1 MTASFWGSLHLLDVI
16 GEERRGGVGDNLRL
30 RLRPEVV
37 EPGERDEAASRM
49 QPGPAPRHP
58 ARAASHPAAAN
69 DAANGWRG
77 LLERWASDPSSS
89 PGDAAFRFGLD
100 FVARRFDWTLEE
112 HNLWERSM
120 HARDAVMSMGTGD
133 EQDRGREAEVPSEI
147 PRAGWLDILL
157 RLKDTIREDRITLIA
172 AGVAFYAMLAL
183 FPAMIVVVSGYG
195 LVMDPGEIAAQVR
208 TLGVLPD
215 DVRSILTG
223 QLDALARAPSGRLS
237 LSLAFGVLAALW
249 SASAGM
255 RALVTGVNAAYSEA
269 ETRGFVRLR
278 GLAIVLTVGGSLVTV
293 LALAVIVALPV
304 AARRLSGPAGLL
316 VSVLRWPLLAAV
328 LIAGLGV
335 LYRVAP
341 SRKDA
346 RWQWLSWGSVTATG
360 LLLVASMLCSVYASY
375 APAQNKTYGA
385 FFGVIV
391 LLFWLFL
398 SAFAVLL
405 GAELNAEL
413 ELQTKRDT
421 TVGPPRPLGER
432 GAYVADHVAGTP
444 DDPA

>member
-1 MTASFWGSLHLLDVI
+1 MRCCRVGLAGSTGRLVSTTWRDGQGHEDVVMA
-16 GEERRGGVGDNLRL
+16 RGMAGD
-30 RLRPEVV
+30 
-37 EPGERDEAASRM
+37 PG
-49 QPGPAPRHP
+49 
-58 ARAASHPAAAN
+58 
-69 DAANGWRG
+69 
-77 LLERWASDPSSS
+77 
-89 PGDAAFRFGLD
+89 
-100 FVARRFDWTLEE
+100 
-112 HNLWERSM
+112 
-120 HARDAVMSMGTGD
+120 
-133 EQDRGREAEVPSEI
+133 RGREAEAPSEI
-147 PRAGWLDILL
+147 PRAGWRDILL
-157 RLKDTIREDRITLIA
+157 RLKDAVREDRITLVA

-183 FPAMIVVVSGYG
+183 FPAMIVVVSIYG
-195 LVMDPGEIAAQVR
+195 LVMDPEEIATQVR
-208 TLGVLPD
+208 TLGVLPG

-237 LSLAFGVLAALW
+237 LSLALGVLVALW

-278 GLAIVLTVGGSLVTV
+278 GLAFVLTLGGSLVTV

-304 AARRLSGPAGLL
+304 AARRLPDPAGLL

-328 LIAGLGV
+328 LIAGLAV
-335 LYRVAP
+335 LYRVGP

-346 RWQWLSWGSVTATG
+346 RWQWLSWGSVAATG
-360 LLLVASMLCSVYASY
+360 LLLVASMLCSLYASY

-413 ELQTKRDT
+413 ELQTRRDT
-421 TVGPPRPLGER
+421 TVGPPQPLGER
-432 GAYVADHVAGTP
+432 GAYVADHVAGSP
-444 DDPA
+444 NDPAASPPA

>member
-1 MTASFWGSLHLLDVI
+1 
-16 GEERRGGVGDNLRL
+16 
-30 RLRPEVV
+30 
-37 EPGERDEAASRM
+37 
-49 QPGPAPRHP
+49 
-58 ARAASHPAAAN
+58 
-69 DAANGWRG
+69 
-77 LLERWASDPSSS
+77 
-89 PGDAAFRFGLD
+89 
-100 FVARRFDWTLEE
+100 
-112 HNLWERSM
+112 
-120 HARDAVMSMGTGD
+120 MSTGTGA
-133 EQDRGREAEVPSEI
+133 EQERGREAKAPLEI
-147 PRAGWLDILL
+147 PRVGWRDVLV
-157 RLKDTIREDRITLIA
+157 RVKDGIREDRITLIA

-183 FPAMIVVVSGYG
+183 FPAMIVVVSIYG
-195 LVMDPGEIAAQVR
+195 LVMDPERIAGQVR
-208 TLGVLPD
+208 TLGVLPG

-223 QLDALARAPSGRLS
+223 QLDALARAPNGRLS
-237 LSLAFGVLAALW
+237 LSLAFGVLVGLW

-278 GLAIVLTVGGSLVTV
+278 GLALVLTIGGSLVTV

-304 AARRLSGPAGLL
+304 AARRLPGPAGLL

-328 LIAGLGV
+328 LIAGLAV
-335 LYRVAP
+335 VYRVAP

-346 RWQWLSWGSVTATG
+346 RWQWLSWGSVAATG
-360 LLLVASMLCSVYASY
+360 LLVVASMLCSLYASY

-385 FFGVIV
+385 FFGVVV

-413 ELQTKRDT
+413 ELQTRRDT
-421 TVGPPRPLGER
+421 TVGPPRPLGQR
-432 GAYVADHVAGTP
+432 GAYVADHVAEAP